1 MNAYEIVRNVVRE
14 YWKINGISD
23 VALVIELDGDE
34 YVTIAFC
41 ESDSDYYNVEFLD
54 DFWEGEEE
62 IKVTKITE
70 LWKILYKWSE
80 EE

>member
-1 MNAYEIVRNVVRE
+1 MNAYEEVRNVVKE
-14 YWKINGISD
+14 YWKKNGISD
-23 VALVIELDGDE
+23 VALVIELDGHE
-34 YVTIAFC
+34 NVTIAFC
-41 ESDSDYYNVEFLD
+41 ESDSNPDEVEFLN